1 MSKIFRILGCAL
13 VSWFAFCSPLLRAQS
28 DNWSTLLAEA
38 DRGEKTLDELQ
49 SRSPEVITIVTEE
62 DLSSVRD
69 WLRSFDPKQPNDR
82 PNRIANFDSLLSQ
95 LISLEYA
102 NRPQLDRRSLQATLE
117 NQILTSLSLPKES
130 LDPLQMIT
138 MRSLY
143 YLMLSD
149 SKRASEILLAASDRP
164 ELHNSEYWSSIFYIA
179 PDDARFYNKLK
190 EKVLERT
197 IAGRL
202 AVQVVEHENDR
213 ALGDNTVEHF
223 LSCTSGENIVRQWLA
238 PNLDNDM
245 KGYGGAK
252 QAAIALAFLK
262 SAQWS
267 ELLEMAR
274 NHPDS
279 EVVLEGAWAGARR
292 GQQDSI
298 SQLIELAKDVRYSRT
313 AVRYLD
319 ELDLDSQIP
328 AEVHDPDFKAQSE
341 LSEWLTYPTEKGR
354 PPDQLEIIDSRQM
367 KWPLEDELV
376 NVHLIKFT
384 YKDPTG
390 EKADEV
396 DIGLVGP
403 MTFCHF
409 DMKMAARAKEDIYAI
424 HVFREL
430 EAYELITKIDL
441 AEQPGAFDYLWKAW
455 RGDKLED
462 AEIIYVAKLEPA
474 VEYPRRLLALA
485 TASKN
490 GEAGYVV
497 LDGPRSK
504 WFSKKDRIA
513 DTPEE
518 SVLMIHL
525 GRQLLG
531 F

>member
-1 MSKIFRILGCAL
+1 MFRILGCAL
-13 VSWFAFCSPLLRAQS
+13 LSWLAFCSPLLRAQS
-28 DNWSTLLAEA
+28 DDWNTLLAEA
-38 DRGEKTLDELQ
+38 DRSGKTLDELL
-49 SRSPEVITIVTEE
+49 SRSPEVITIETEE
-62 DLSSVRD
+62 DLASVRD
-69 WLRSFDPKQPNDR
+69 WIRSFDPNQPNDR

-95 LISLEYA
+95 LISLEYS
-102 NRPQLDRRSLQATLE
+102 NRPQLDRRSLHAALE
-117 NQILTSLSLPKES
+117 NQIQISLALPKES

-143 YLMLSD
+143 YLVLSD
-149 SKRASEILLAASDRP
+149 SKRASEMLLAASDRP
-164 ELHNSEYWSSIFYIA
+164 ELHNNEFWSSVFYVA
-179 PDDARFYNKLK
+179 PDDALYHGTLK
-190 EKVLERT
+190 KKVLDGS
-197 IAGRL
+197 ISGRL
-202 AVQVVEHENDR
+202 AVQVVEHENDL
-213 ALGDNTVEHF
+213 ALGDDNVEHF
-223 LSCTSGENIVRQWLA
+223 LSCPSGESLLRQWLA
-238 PNLDNDM
+238 PNLDVDM
-245 KGYGGAK
+245 KSYGAAK

-262 SAQWS
+262 SAEWS
-267 ELLEMAR
+267 ELIELAR
-274 NHPDS
+274 NHPDF

-292 GQQDSI
+292 EQPDSV
-298 SQLIELAKDVRYSRT
+298 SHLIELAKDVRYSRI

-319 ELDLDSQIP
+319 ELELDSQIP
-328 AEVHDPDFKAQSE
+328 AEVHDPDFKARAE

-354 PPDQLEIIDSRQM
+354 PPDQLEIIDTRHM
-367 KWPLEDELV
+367 KWPLEDELA
-376 NVHLIKFT
+376 NVHLIRFT

-390 EKADEV
+390 QKADEV

-409 DMKMAARAKEDIYAI
+409 DMKMATREKEDIYAI
-424 HVFREL
+424 HIFREL

-441 AEQPGAFDYLWKAW
+441 TEQPGAFDYLWKAW

-462 AEIIYVAKLEPA
+462 PKIIYVAKLEPA

-485 TASKN
+485 TASRN

-504 WFSKKDRIA
+504 WFSMKARVA